1 MPADITNLNFSIVF
15 ILASP
20 IFPLWF
26 HNKLQNINNNYMHTK
41 AVKGVNLFLCVIV
54 KSNCRVKSELFAV
67 LQLEIWYG
75 IRNTSSEPFS
85 SWLLQQ
91 SCISVGIATSQVK
104 QKNCIASECT
114 TITYPFIT
122 YVLYYDLFLQIV
134 TLCGR
139 NLTMDRYGWLL
150 IPLHL
155 HLAEWRCTKEIS
167 GELCVQETL
176 GRQQR
181 ILCADSLGTLAQLP
195 FLWLPG
201 SQ

>member
-1 MPADITNLNFSIVF
+1 MLFYNWRYDTEYATHPPNHSVHDYYSNIAIMHFSRY
-15 ILASP
+15 SH
-20 IFPLWF
+20 FP
-26 HNKLQNINNNYMHTK
+26 
-41 AVKGVNLFLCVIV
+41 
-54 KSNCRVKSELFAV
+54 SEA
-67 LQLEIWYG
+67 
-75 IRNTSSEPFS
+75 
-85 SWLLQQ
+85 
-91 SCISVGIATSQVK
+91 
-104 QKNCIASECT
+104 KNCIASECT

-122 YVLYYDLFLQIV
+122 YVIYYDLFLQIV

-150 IPLHL
+150 IPSHL
-155 HLAEWRCTKEIS
+155 RLAEWRCTREIS